1 MKIKTITFCITSAI
15 LLGTLGGCTSTHQY
29 TKAELGFEYRPTTQ
43 NPGLK
48 YYYPVPNAEH
58 PREAYYDVVVYGG
71 TPGGVGAAVQAKR
84 MGKSAALYVFRR
96 HVGGMTTGGLTET
109 DIGKAN
115 AIGGMAVEF
124 FKKTGRWSHFKPSQ
138 AEKAYIELLKEAG
151 VPVFYEHRLDK
162 VETKDGKITK
172 ITFENGNSAKGKM
185 FVDATYEGDLLA
197 RAGCSY
203 MLGREDNDTFGE
215 KYNGTY
221 FSRHSHILRHKVD
234 PYKIEGDPNSGLLEG
249 VSATKAD
256 NLGKGDKKLQ
266 AYCFRMRGSKAKN
279 RVAWYKPENYR
290 PERYELL
297 RRYVNG
303 AASPDFWD
311 LRYRHGPVK
320 LNLGDCNNAGP
331 ISIDHVGANYGWAEG
346 SYEEREK
353 IFQDHVNYQQ
363 GFMYF
368 LANDPSIPQSL
379 RNRINEFG
387 LASDEFTETKNWP
400 HELYVREAR
409 RLLSDYVMTQAH
421 CDGKEIVK
429 DSVGLA
435 SYQMDS
441 HHVERVVKNG
451 SVAVEGG
458 FEKRVVRPFPISFK
472 SITPK
477 RTECTNLLVPVAL
490 SSSHVAFGSIRMEP
504 VFMILGQSAATAA
517 SMAIDANSA
526 IQDVDYPTLRAKLLE
541 CGQILDTPPLVK
553 KQKKSKKEKK

>member
-1 MKIKTITFCITSAI
+1 
-15 LLGTLGGCTSTHQY
+15 
-29 TKAELGFEYRPTTQ
+29 
-43 NPGLK
+43 
-48 YYYPVPNAEH
+48 
-58 PREAYYDVVVYGG
+58 
-71 TPGGVGAAVQAKR
+71 
-84 MGKSAALYVFRR
+84 
-96 HVGGMTTGGLTET
+96 
-109 DIGKAN
+109 
-115 AIGGMAVEF
+115 
-124 FKKTGRWSHFKPSQ
+124 
-138 AEKAYIELLKEAG
+138 
-151 VPVFYEHRLDK
+151 
-162 VETKDGKITK
+162 
-172 ITFENGNSAKGKM
+172 
-185 FVDATYEGDLLA
+185 
-197 RAGCSY
+197 
-203 MLGREDNDTFGE
+203 
-215 KYNGTY
+215 
-221 FSRHSHILRHKVD
+221 
-234 PYKIEGDPNSGLLEG
+234 
-249 VSATKAD
+249 
-256 NLGKGDKKLQ
+256 
-266 AYCFRMRGSKAKN
+266 MRGSKAKN

-368 LANDPSIPQSL
+368 LANDPSIPQAL

-553 KQKKSKKEKK
+553 KQKKSKKEKNKT